1 MSRGM
6 IFTSI
11 RALFCS
17 VVGALALAFALSGH
31 AQAQTEELKLAHFM
45 SPRHVMHTE
54 LMEPWANELAKATGK
69 RLTVKIY
76 PASQL
81 GGKPPT
87 QYKLAADGIA
97 DVAFG
102 LPGYTSSAFP
112 RTTLVELPDF
122 GRDGVQATERLWT
135 VFPKY
140 LSEEYKDVKVLAL
153 WVNDEPIIISKS
165 KPVRRLEDLRGLKVR
180 TPSAVQS
187 KLVAALGGVP
197 IDMPV
202 TEMYNA
208 LDRGVVD
215 VLWVPPSVIIDFK
228 LNEVGRY
235 YTTGLP
241 PARSPFFLVMN
252 KAKYDALAPDL
263 KAAVDATS
271 GKALSLKA
279 TKAYDD
285 RGDEAIA
292 LVKKTPGTEI
302 IALSPAEADR
312 WRAAMRPAVESMIA
326 AAEKSGTPAREL
338 LKASGYLK

>member
-1 MSRGM
+1 MFKRIVRRFG
-6 IFTSI
+6 
-11 RALFCS
+11 A
-17 VVGALALAFALSGH
+17 GALALALGFAAQG
-31 AQAQTEELKLAHFM
+31 QAQTQELKLAHFM

-54 LMEPWANELAKATGK
+54 LMTPWANEIAKATGN
-69 RLTVKIY
+69 RLSVKIY

-97 DVAFG
+97 DIAFG

-122 GRDGVQATERLWT
+122 GRDGVEATERLWSI
-135 VFPKY
+135 FPKY
-140 LSEEYKDVKVLAL
+140 LAEEYRDVKVLAL
-153 WVNDEPIIISKS
+153 WVNDEPVIISKS
-165 KPVRRLEDLRGLKVR
+165 KPVRRLEDLKGLKVR

-187 KLVAALGGVP
+187 KVVAALGGVP

-202 TEMYNA
+202 TEMYNS

-228 LNEVGRY
+228 LNEVGRF
-235 YTTGLP
+235 YTTNLP
-241 PARSPFFLVMN
+241 TARSPFFLVMN

-271 GKALSLKA
+271 GRALSVKA

-285 RGDEAIA
+285 RGEEAMA

-302 IALSPAEADR
+302 IALSGAELER
-312 WRAAMRPAVESMIA
+312 WRTALRPVVESAIA
-326 AAEKSGTPAREL
+326 EAEKSGAPAREL
-338 LKASGYLK
+338 LRASGYLK